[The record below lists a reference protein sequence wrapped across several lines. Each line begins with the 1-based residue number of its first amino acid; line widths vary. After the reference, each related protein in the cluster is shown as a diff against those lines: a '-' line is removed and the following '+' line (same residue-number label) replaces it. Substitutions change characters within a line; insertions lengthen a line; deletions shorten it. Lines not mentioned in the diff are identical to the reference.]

1 MFDQSQKSSRS
12 SWLAI
17 LVFLAP
23 VLFTPGWTVA
33 AGQYGVLTDPD
44 GNSLPPSST
53 QAAYSHQPE
62 GSSVTLT
69 VPKAPWTLFISGEAL
84 VVKGQNV
91 KSDGSSGYFA
101 LVDEKTQMI
110 ASLFIERVD
119 KCKTSRECRDM
130 VWKLGNPSW
139 GKPQNVKLS
148 EIGEI
153 SVLELLVAEYQ
164 GQPIRQQNM
173 YAEFVLDGYWVDLHL
188 SKVLYQ
194 DQERSMFERMV
205 RSVRFEPRNRDIADN
220 RQPRS
225 NQDERIAKETLQ
237 LAAQASAAYLKQDY
251 KKAIQLYIKALDLER
266 SQPTLEMNIWRVIV
280 DNLGMSYG
288 ISGDNKKAKEVFEY
302 GLSKDATYPMFYYNL
317 ACAHAEMNDL
327 DSAIRNLRLAFSYK
341 ANMIPGEQLPDPAG
355 DESFARFLSNPQF
368 RKLLEEMGSK

>member
-1 MFDQSQKSSRS
+1 
-12 SWLAI
+12 
-17 LVFLAP
+17 
-23 VLFTPGWTVA
+23 
-33 AGQYGVLTDPD
+33 
-44 GNSLPPSST
+44 
-53 QAAYSHQPE
+53 
-62 GSSVTLT
+62 
-69 VPKAPWTLFISGEAL
+69 
-84 VVKGQNV
+84 
-91 KSDGSSGYFA
+91 
-101 LVDEKTQMI
+101 
-110 ASLFIERVD
+110 
-119 KCKTSRECRDM
+119 M

-139 GKPQNVKLS
+139 GKPQNLKLS

-153 SVLELLVAEYQ
+153 SVLELLVPEYQ

-205 RSVRFEPRNRDIADN
+205 RSVRFEPRNRDIADA